1 MSTRIVNHFFLDG
14 NACSREYKK
23 EIKDISMHWHDCY
36 EIDIVLAGSG
46 ETICN
51 GKTFP
56 IKKGLVSLLAPTD
69 FHEYKTEEALELIN
83 IKFDEAEIDYELLST
98 FLSRKASI
106 IYADDKRLKM
116 IEAMSSLIGGVNSR
130 RYAQKYNGKMIESM
144 ILMFLDCGSQENK
157 LELESEVI
165 QKAVMYISAHFGEN
179 PKMTTIAELCHLNP
193 NYFCRL
199 FKKCVGMSYKEYLKK
214 VKLDYARKLI
224 KTTSLSFMEITE
236 KCGYETQSHFN
247 REFKA
252 YFEKT
257 PSDMRK

>member
-1 MSTRIVNHFFLDG
+1 MSTRMVKHDFKDG
-14 NACSREYKK
+14 NVCSREYKQG
-23 EIKDISMHWHDCY
+23 IKSISMHWHDCY
-36 EIDIVLAGSG
+36 EIDVVLAGTG
-46 ETICN
+46 ETVCN

-56 IKKGLVSLLAPTD
+56 IKRGLISLLAPTD
-69 FHEYKTEEALELIN
+69 FHEYKTEETLELIN
-83 IKFDEAEIDYELLST
+83 IKFQESEIDYDLLST

-106 IYADDKRLKM
+106 IYADDRKLAA
-116 IEAMSSLIGGVNSR
+116 IENVCALIGAVNSR
-130 RYAQKYNGKMIESM
+130 RYAHKYNGKMIESL

-165 QKAVMYISAHFGEN
+165 QKAVMYINAHFGEN
-179 PKMTTIAELCHLNP
+179 PKMTTVAELCHLNQ

-224 KTTSLSFMEITE
+224 KNTSLSFMEIAE

-247 REFKA
+247 REFKE